1 MASEIKQG
9 TLELVNHLPILQVIT
24 PMLIAPI
31 LVVLNNK
38 TLSWLLSFLGAL
50 ACLFIS
56 ILLMQTVSDG
66 SILTYYLGGWVPPI
80 GIEYRI
86 DAANSILLF
95 LISIIS
101 AIVLIFSY
109 SSLHAEI
116 PEEKH
121 TLFYSCFLLCLT
133 GLLGVVATADIFNVF
148 VFLEIS
154 SLSTYVLVAQGAYLD
169 RRALSASF
177 NYLIMGTIGATFFVI
192 GIGYIYMATG
202 SLNMMDIAER
212 VSQIGDNRTIQAG
225 FAFIVVGMGLKLAMV
240 PLHVWLPNAYTYAPT
255 VVTCFLA
262 ATATKVALYVLIRFV
277 FSVFSY
283 EDSFVNELFFLLLMP
298 LAVVAMIAASVIAIF
313 KQNLK
318 KLLAYSSLAQIGY
331 MLLGLSLMSQKGL
344 SSSLVHMVNHGFTK
358 AALFM
363 SLGAFMLN
371 TKNVYIK
378 SLRGLGR
385 SMPFTSGAFVIGG
398 LSLIGVPGTAGFI
411 SKWLL
416 LEAALET
423 GYWLLAIL
431 IIVSSLFAVIYIW
444 KIIEVLYFAESTET
458 YSEVSVLTLMPI
470 WILAFF
476 CIFLGIN
483 TGLTVD
489 VANMATEILFK

>member
-9 TLELVNHLPILQVIT
+9 TLDLINHLPILQVIT

-38 TLSWLLSFLGAL
+38 TLSWLLSFVGAL
-50 ACLFIS
+50 ACLIIS
-56 ILLMQTVSDG
+56 VLLIQAVSDG
-66 SILTYYLGGWVPPI
+66 STLTYFLGGWAPPI

-101 AIVLIFSY
+101 VIVLIFSY
-109 SSLHAEI
+109 SSLHSEI

-121 TLFYSCFLLCLT
+121 TLFYACFLLCLT

-154 SLSTYVLVAQGAYLD
+154 SLSTYVLVAQGSYRD

-212 VSQIGDNRTIQAG
+212 VSELGDSRTVQAG

-240 PLHVWLPNAYTYAPT
+240 PLHVWLPNAYAFAPT

-277 FSVFSY
+277 FSVFNY
-283 EDSFVNELFFLLLMP
+283 EDSFINELFFFLLMP
-298 LAVVAMIAASVIAIF
+298 LAIIAMIAASVIAIF

-318 KLLAYSSLAQIGY
+318 KLLAYSSLAQNGY
-331 MLLGLSLMSQKGL
+331 MLLGLSLMSEKGL
-344 SSSLVHMVNHGFTK
+344 AASLVHMVNHGFTK

-363 SLGAFMLN
+363 SLGAFILN
-371 TKNVYIK
+371 TKNVYMN
-378 SLRGLGR
+378 SLQGLGR
-385 SMPFTSGAFVIGG
+385 SMPLTSAAFVIGG

-416 LEAALET
+416 LEAALES
-423 GYWLLAIL
+423 GYWLVAVL
-431 IIVSSLFAVIYIW
+431 IILSSLFAVIYIW
-444 KIIEVLYFAESTET
+444 KIIEVLYFSESSKS
-458 YSEVSVLTLMPI
+458 YSEVSVLTLTPI
-470 WILAFF
+470 WILSLF
-476 CIFLGIN
+476 CILLGIN
-483 TGLTVD
+483 TSLTVD
-489 VANMATEILFK
+489 VANMAAEILFK

>member
-1 MASEIKQG
+1 
-9 TLELVNHLPILQVIT
+9 
-24 PMLIAPI
+24 
-31 LVVLNNK
+31 
-38 TLSWLLSFLGAL
+38 
-50 ACLFIS
+50 
-56 ILLMQTVSDG
+56 
-66 SILTYYLGGWVPPI
+66 
-80 GIEYRI
+80 
-86 DAANSILLF
+86 
-95 LISIIS
+95 
-101 AIVLIFSY
+101 
-109 SSLHAEI
+109 
-116 PEEKH
+116 
-121 TLFYSCFLLCLT
+121 
-133 GLLGVVATADIFNVF
+133 
-148 VFLEIS
+148 
-154 SLSTYVLVAQGAYLD
+154 
-169 RRALSASF
+169 
-177 NYLIMGTIGATFFVI
+177 
-192 GIGYIYMATG
+192 
-202 SLNMMDIAER
+202 
-212 VSQIGDNRTIQAG
+212 
-225 FAFIVVGMGLKLAMV
+225 
-240 PLHVWLPNAYTYAPT
+240 
-255 VVTCFLA
+255 
-262 ATATKVALYVLIRFV
+262 
-277 FSVFSY
+277 
-283 EDSFVNELFFLLLMP
+283 MP
-298 LAVVAMIAASVIAIF
+298 LAVVAMIAASVIAMF

-431 IIVSSLFAVIYIW
+431 IIVSSLLAVIYIW
-444 KIIEVLYFAESTET
+444 KIIEVLYFAESIET
-458 YSEVSVLTLMPI
+458 YSEVSVLILMPI